1 MPLIWVKESFDW
13 HESKV
18 LWSIINN
25 GVNSLQTLSEKIRR
39 KIINKW
45 FDLEKSIEWIE
56 EKTFIDVNKVIQSV
70 TWEVKKILWKSK
82 NSLNESNKVWYIA
95 YVSYIKRLL
104 EKVWFSFEGKRVL
117 NLDKKL
123 LSELQDI
130 FHDAWITSFFKVLL
144 WVNIL
149 NLSDNIT
156 NQIQKEREVKVL
168 NANIDMFQTKLYDA
182 HNTKKWTLIPE
193 DECEVTDIYFDLPDY
208 RLDDK
213 SRPEGSK
220 SLRFRI
226 KKFKNRIEY
235 FTTAKREKEWK
246 EVRDCL
252 EREFQVNDIE
262 TYLKSLKEAWFIAS
276 RWKTKKR
283 KSYTYVTNFWK
294 GKKKKFKFDIDYYAD
309 ENLGIDIKPIIEVEW
324 ESKEDIRRVREH
336 FWIQDGGNTSN
347 FWETIESLSTW
358 AREFFDVVD
367 PKIGEW
373 EERKNKWYKDKNT
386 QKSFEI
392 FHNTLP
398 FIKDIFS
405 ELKKKPKSI
414 KDEQEKRINDKL
426 KK

>member
-25 GVNSLQTLSEKIRR
+25 WVNSLQILSEKIRR
-39 KIINKW
+39 KIIDKW

-56 EKTFIDVNKVIQSV
+56 EKTFMDVNKVIQSV
-70 TWEVKKILWKSK
+70 TWEVKQILWKSK
-82 NSLNESNKVWYIA
+82 NSIKESNKIWYLA

-117 NLDKKL
+117 NLDKNL

-130 FHDAWITSFFKVLL
+130 FHDAGITSFFKVLL

-156 NQIQKEREVKVL
+156 NEILKEREVKVM
-168 NANIDMFQTKLYDA
+168 NANVDLFQTKLYDA

-226 KKFKNRIEY
+226 KKYKDRIEY
-235 FTTAKREKEWK
+235 FTTAKREKEGK

-252 EREFQVNDIE
+252 EREFQVNDVE
-262 TYLKSLKEAWFIAS
+262 AYLKSLKEAWFIAS
-276 RWKTKKR
+276 RWKTKRR
-283 KSYTYVTNFWK
+283 KSYTYITNFWK
-294 GKKKKFKFDIDYYAD
+294 GKKKKFKFDIDFYD
-309 ENLGIDIKPIIEVEW
+309 NIKPIIEVEW
-324 ESKEDIRRVREH
+324 ESKEDIRKVREY
-336 FWIQDGGNTSN
+336 FGIQDGGTTSN
-347 FWETIESLSTW
+347 IWETIESLSTG
-358 AREFFDVVD
+358 AREMFDKVD

-373 EERKNKWYKDKNT
+373 EERKNNWYKNQNMDKAL
-386 QKSFEI
+386 SI
-392 FHNTLP
+392 FHEILP
-398 FIKDIFS
+398 FTKNVFW

-414 KDEQEKRINDKL
+414 KDEQEARMKDK
-426 KK
+426 KKH